1 MALETGTTIGALV
14 STNPVAT
21 DPVGQADDHLR
32 LIKAVLK
39 TTFGTITTVLD
50 EDNMSTDSATALA
63 TQQSIK
69 AYVDAQVTA
78 SDLDF
83 QGDSGGALSID
94 LDSETLTV
102 AGGTGIDT
110 SGSSN
115 TLTVAID
122 STVATLTGSQV
133 LTNKTLTS
141 PVLNTAVSGTAI
153 LDEDDLSSDSATQL
167 ATQQSIK
174 AYVDAQVTAQDLDL
188 TSDSGTIAIDLDSET
203 LTVAG
208 GTGIDSSATSN
219 TVTLAIDST
228 VVTLAGSQTLTNKT
242 LTSPTLNTP
251 TIGTSF
257 TIGSA
262 TITEAELE
270 VLAGATLTTTE
281 LNFVDG
287 VTSAIQTQLDAKAP
301 IATPTFTTSITI
313 GSATISEAELE
324 ILDGATLTTAE
335 LNVLDGITSTV
346 NELNIL
352 DGVTSTSTEL
362 NIMDGDTAASSTTL
376 ADADRVVV
384 NDAGT
389 MKQVALTD
397 FETYFETSLDT
408 LSNVTSVGTLTSLT
422 ISGDLTV
429 DTNTLK
435 VDSSNNRVGIN
446 QASPDVSFD
455 AGSNTDAVHLP
466 TGTTAQRPGSPAA
479 GYFRY
484 NSELS
489 QFEGYTDEWGQIGGG
504 GGSNTFQTDTFTTA
518 NDSTT
523 DFTLSQAVEEADC
536 IVFVD
541 GVFQAHNAYSISG
554 TTLTLSAAPA
564 SGRVVTAYSVKS
576 AVGGS
581 NFSIATMTG
590 DNSDVTLTLPVNAV
604 HKNNVHIMWDGVT
617 QSKANYDIDAA
628 GTTVTFTT
636 APPTGV
642 HVEAIVATA
651 TSISTAAQLVD
662 ADSDTKIQVEESSDE
677 DTIRM
682 DIAGTE
688 VLTLTNSAMTLKGTT
703 PTLTIGDAGAE
714 DTKIVFDGN
723 AQDYY
728 IGLDDSA
735 DDLVIGLGSAVGTTP
750 AISIANQLV
759 TIPKLLTLN
768 NPESVQAKFNPNND
782 SFAAVAEFYNGTSS
796 SNPLVVGQGYANGT
810 DNIAYVWNR
819 ANAEL
824 RFGTNNTERMSI
836 SSTGTTTFQHPIVLQ
851 SGATQGL
858 YIENNAGNATTP
870 RITNDANDHTVIRPG
885 KSAGAVQFNNF
896 ANDAELMRLTDA
908 GNLGLGTG
916 SAAGQFHIYNS
927 VAGAQYISSSNSAL
941 RFVSTGGANYIQSGT
956 ATSSSSAADLIFTNV
971 GGSGEVMR
979 IDSAGDVIIGDT
991 SVIRASSQTGV
1002 SIEPEGRIYLSRG
1015 TGTGGFSHLVFY
1027 NGNETVGTVTSSG
1040 SGTSYNESSDYRLK
1054 ENVVYDWEALPRL
1067 AQLKP
1072 ARFNFKVDRDSTV
1085 DGFVA
1090 HEAQTVV
1097 PEAVTGTHNET
1108 EDVSNAV
1115 LNALGNVIDEGVTED
1130 EWKAGKEA
1138 EEGEEPKYA
1147 ADTVWKAE
1155 HTKDV
1160 YQGIDKSKLV
1170 PLMVKAI
1177 QEQQTLI
1184 ETLQTKVKALEEA

>member
-1 MALETGTTIGALV
+1 MALESGTTIDSLV
-14 STNPVAT
+14 ATNPVSS
-21 DPVGQADDHLR
+21 DPLGQADDHMR
-32 LIKAVLK
+32 LIKTVLK
-39 TTFGTITTVLD
+39 TTFAGITGVAD
-50 EDNMSTDSATALA
+50 EDDMSSDSAAKLA

-141 PVLNTAVSGTAI
+141 PVLNTGVSGTAI

-188 TSDSGTIAIDLDSET
+188 TSDSGSIAIDLDSES

-228 VVTLAGSQTLTNKT
+228 VVQKDATQTLTNKT

-270 VLAGATLTTTE
+270 VLDGATLTTTE
-281 LNFVDG
+281 LNYVDG

-324 ILDGATLTTAE
+324 ILDGATVTTAE

-346 NELNIL
+346 SELNIL
-352 DGVTSTSTEL
+352 DGVTSTATEL

-446 QASPDVSFD
+446 QASPDVSLD

-504 GGSNTFQTDTFTTA
+504 GGSNTFQTDIFTTA

-523 DFTLSQAVEEADC
+523 DFTLSQAVEEADT

-541 GVFQAHNAYSISG
+541 GVFQAQNAYSISG

-564 SGRVVTAYSVKS
+564 SGRVVTVYSVKS

-590 DNSDVTLTLPVNAV
+590 DNTDATLTLPVNAV

-662 ADSDTKIQVEESSDE
+662 ADLDTKIQVEESSDE
-677 DTIRM
+677 DKIRF

-688 VLTLTNSAMTLKGTT
+688 EMVMDATGIVINDGSNDRDFRIESNGNTHALFVDGGNDRVLFGTTASRSMAGVTPSTFIEGLNYNSGSLGIVANSNASNGAYLTLGTSRGTSVGASTIVQDDDEIGGVWFNAADGTDINS
-703 PTLTIGDAGAE
+703 
-714 DTKIVFDGN
+714 
-723 AQDYY
+723 
-728 IGLDDSA
+728 
-735 DDLVIGLGSAVGTTP
+735 
-750 AISIANQLV
+750 
-759 TIPKLLTLN
+759 
-768 NPESVQAKFNPNND
+768 SV
-782 SFAAVAEFYNGTSS
+782 AAVA
-796 SNPLVVGQGYANGT
+796 
-810 DNIAYVWNR
+810 AYVD
-819 ANAEL
+819 
-824 RFGTNNTERMSI
+824 GTPGENDTPGRLVFSTTADGAQAVTER
-836 SSTGTTTFQHPIVLQ
+836 
-851 SGATQGL
+851 
-858 YIENNAGNATTP
+858 
-870 RITNDANDHTVIRPG
+870 
-885 KSAGAVQFNNF
+885 
-896 ANDAELMRLTDA
+896 
-908 GNLGLGTG
+908 
-916 SAAGQFHIYNS
+916 
-927 VAGAQYISSSNSAL
+927 
-941 RFVSTGGANYIQSGT
+941 
-956 ATSSSSAADLIFTNV
+956 
-971 GGSGEVMR
+971 MR
-979 IDSAGDVIIGDT
+979 IDSSGNVNIPNDSGKIRLGTSADMLIYHDGNHSYIEDNGTGAIKIKGDDIRFENTSSNNVLKVEGDGWVTMPLQPSVGVTATAQSNIPGAVTTLDFDTERFDQNGDFDTSTNTFTAPVTGKYLVCANVWLNSLDAAHDYHQLYVVTSNNTYYTIFDT
-991 SVIRASSQTGV
+991 SVLSGDPEYWSFPWAGVVDMDAS
-1002 SIEPEGRIYLSRG
+1002 
-1015 TGTGGFSHLVFY
+1015 
-1027 NGNETVGTVTSSG
+1027 
-1040 SGTSYNESSDYRLK
+1040 
-1054 ENVVYDWEALPRL
+1054 
-1067 AQLKP
+1067 
-1072 ARFNFKVDRDSTV
+1072 
-1085 DGFVA
+1085 
-1090 HEAQTVV
+1090 
-1097 PEAVTGTHNET
+1097 
-1108 EDVSNAV
+1108 
-1115 LNALGNVIDEGVTED
+1115 
-1130 EWKAGKEA
+1130 
-1138 EEGEEPKYA
+1138 
-1147 ADTVWKAE
+1147 DTVLFRMLPGGNGTAQA
-1155 HTKDV
+1155 D
-1160 YQGIDKSKLV
+1160 LV
-1170 PLMVKAI
+1170 ALSYISV
-1177 QEQQTLI
+1177 TL
-1184 ETLQTKVKALEEA
+1184 LN